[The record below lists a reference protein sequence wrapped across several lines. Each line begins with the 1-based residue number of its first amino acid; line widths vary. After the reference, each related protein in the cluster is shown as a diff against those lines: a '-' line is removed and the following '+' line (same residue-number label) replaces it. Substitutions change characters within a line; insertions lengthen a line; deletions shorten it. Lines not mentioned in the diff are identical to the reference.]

1 MTHPLPNGF
10 LVVIEGIDGTGK
22 TTAAQRLCEFC
33 AEYGLPYLATK
44 EPTDG
49 PWGRKLRESAQTG
62 RLSLEEELELF
73 VRDRRE
79 HVEQRIRPA
88 LAEGKVVVLDRYYF
102 STAAYQ
108 GARGANPEEIL
119 AVNEQ
124 FAPQP
129 DLLLLLDA
137 DPAQT
142 LERVRRRG
150 DIPNEFEREGALRE
164 IRRIFLGISRPYL
177 VSIDASSSIEE
188 VARQVRSTL
197 SAALC
202 AKRGVCLPAEG

>member
-1 MTHPLPNGF
+1 MSHPIPNGF
-10 LVVIEGIDGTGK
+10 LVVIEGIDGAGK
-22 TTAAQRLCEFC
+22 STVAQRLRTFC
-33 AEYGLPYLATK
+33 DEHGLPCVASR

-73 VRDRRE
+73 IKDRRE

-88 LAEGKVVVLDRYYF
+88 LAEGKIVVLDRYYF

-108 GARGANPEEIL
+108 GARGANPEEVL
-119 AVNEQ
+119 AANEQ

-137 DPAQT
+137 NPECT
-142 LERVRRRG
+142 LERVRSRG
-150 DIPNEFEREGALRE
+150 DVPNEFERESALRE
-164 IRRIFLGISRPYL
+164 IRRIFLSISRPYL
-177 VSIDASSSIEE
+177 VRINASTGADE
-188 VARQVRSTL
+188 VARQVRASF

-202 AKRGVCLPAEG
+202 AKRGICLTAE